1 MGCITI
7 DGGCMK
13 MRATLKLPK
22 EHGAWAMLYVPL
34 AVGALVA
41 SSAPLRLVLLALS
54 VTFVFIARESLLI
67 WWRARSRGQQNDQAR
82 RFMLSYLAL
91 AWVFGAPLLLVYHLH
106 WFFAT
111 ALGAL
116 VLLAVNAR
124 QAVRHED
131 RTIGGEMM
139 AIAGLTLTAPA
150 AYYAASGTFDATAL
164 WLWALCALYFAS
176 SVFYVKL
183 RVSTINPRLNEARRQ
198 SWWRCAFFHAF
209 LLASLLILSLTGSL
223 NLFALAAFSP
233 VLIRSFW
240 HLARPVRR
248 INLRKVGWLEI
259 VYSVVFLIFTTLT
272 FRF

>member
-1 MGCITI
+1 MR
-7 DGGCMK
+7 

-34 AVGALVA
+34 AVGVLVA
-41 SSAPLRLVLLALS
+41 WSAPLLLLLLALS
-54 VTFVFIARESLLI
+54 VTFFFIARESLLI
-67 WWRARSRGQQNDQAR
+67 WWRARSRGQQNDQAK
-82 RFMLSYLAL
+82 RFMLSYLAV
-91 AWVFGAPLLLVYHLH
+91 AGMFGAPLLLVYHLY
-106 WFFAT
+106 WFFAL

-116 VLLAVNAR
+116 MLLAINAR
-124 QAVRHED
+124 QAVGHQD

-150 AYYAASGTFDATAL
+150 AYYAASGTFDATGLAL
-164 WLWALCALYFAS
+164 WVLCALYFAS

-183 RVSTINPRLNEARRQ
+183 RVSAINPRPSEARRQ
-198 SWWRCAFFHAF
+198 SWRRCAFFHAF
-209 LLASLLILSLTGSL
+209 LLTSLLILSMTGSM

-233 VLIRSFW
+233 VLVRSFW

-248 INLRKVGWLEI
+248 INLRSVGWIEI
-259 VYSVVFLIFTTLT
+259 VYSVVFLIFTALT

>member
-1 MGCITI
+1 
-7 DGGCMK
+7 MK

-22 EHGAWAMLYVPL
+22 EHGAWVMLYVPL

-67 WWRARSRGQQNDQAR
+67 WWRARSRGQENNQAR

-91 AWVFGAPLLLVYHLH
+91 AGVFGAPLLLVYHLH

-183 RVSTINPRLNEARRQ
+183 RVSTINPRLNEVRRQ

-209 LLASLLILSLTGSL
+209 LLTSLLILSLTGSM